1 MSFAAAARL
10 SRAAPR
16 RAALSQ
22 TRAYSDSHSHEHHE
36 EDTTVYPKEGFGAGW
51 RNAAL
56 AAVAVAVAYKF
67 APSPGEDALL
77 TRWMAERQAPVRQDF
92 ERNLNHTF
100 LTQEQSNERLFFAE
114 AKRPI
119 ILPVSIPSM
128 EMLDNGS
135 PFNVPVGLTR
145 DLSDVKVKHN

>member
-1 MSFAAAARL
+1 MSFATAARL
-10 SRAAPR
+10 SRATPR
-16 RAALSQ
+16 RVILSKIR
-22 TRAYSDSHSHEHHE
+22 TYSDSHSHEHHHE

-56 AAVAVAVAYKF
+56 VSVAVAIAYKL

-92 ERNLNHTF
+92 ERNLNHTI
-100 LTQEQSNERLFFAE
+100 LTQEQSNERLLFAE

-119 ILPVSIPSM
+119 IHRYRFPQ
-128 EMLDNGS
+128 MLDNGS
-135 PFNVPVGLTR
+135 PFNIPVGLTS
-145 DLSDVKVKHN
+145 DLSNVKVKHN